1 MGRPLNDG
9 VTPVLAAVHRSS
21 TSRGHAA
28 RETQI
33 IIVLARRLLV
43 GERLVTVVD
52 KPGQHLR
59 SQVPQMPISHEEG
72 AFTPAARTAS
82 STVCSDATS
91 TTRPVRELHL

>member
-59 SQVPQMPISHEEG
+59 LAG
-72 AFTPAARTAS
+72 AADAHLARGGRVHTGCAHS
-82 STVCSDATS
+82 V
-91 TTRPVRELHL
+91 EHGLL

>member
-1 MGRPLNDG
+1 VGRPLNDG

-52 KPGQHLR
+52 KPG
-59 SQVPQMPISHEEG
+59 
-72 AFTPAARTAS
+72 
-82 STVCSDATS
+82 
-91 TTRPVRELHL
+91 